1 MKINMKIR
9 SAAMQAAKKICSDYG
24 MLADSP
30 ADALRGTD
38 LDRGAVVEIFST
50 IIEEIRK
57 IKA

>member
-1 MKINMKIR
+1 
-9 SAAMQAAKKICSDYG
+9 MQAAKKICSDYG